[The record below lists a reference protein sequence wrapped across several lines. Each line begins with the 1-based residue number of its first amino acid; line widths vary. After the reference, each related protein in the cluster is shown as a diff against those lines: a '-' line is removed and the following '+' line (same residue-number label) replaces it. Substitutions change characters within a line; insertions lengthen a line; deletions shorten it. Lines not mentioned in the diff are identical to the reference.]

1 MSIDF
6 IMKKLLVFTLCCL
19 SALHAYSTDF
29 NKGWTFWCDDSQKKI
44 VDLPHD
50 AMIHGSRSADV
61 PGGNSVGYHEG
72 GMFIYEKEF
81 DVPAEWLDMNVSFE
95 FGGVYKEAKVYINDR
110 LAGGYPYGYMP
121 FTVIADGFLKS
132 GSNVIRVEAD
142 NIGQRSSRWYSG
154 GGIYRPVKLVVKHQS
169 HIDKIEVS
177 TVQINP
183 EAKIKVDVEHTGT
196 SVLIEVLDGEDV
208 LLSSENP
215 DGILTIADAKLWDAE
230 NPNLYTLRVSV
241 YDKEGIVRDVECEKF
256 GIRQITW
263 DRYGL
268 YVNGRSV
275 LLKGGCLHSD
285 NGIVGAEEYREFQ
298 DRKVRI
304 LKEYGFNAIRS
315 AHNPCSEELMQ
326 ACDSLGMYII
336 DELWDMWFKSKNPN
350 DYGKYFM
357 DNYRNDLVAI
367 VEKDFN
373 HPSVI
378 MYSIGNEISE
388 PTAPGGL
395 EITKDIV
402 SRLHGLDPDRPVTGG
417 MNTIILGSGAGR
429 STMMGSGDDVEK
441 KEVKAKER
449 KSSSRSKKSQ
459 REYVEPEVP
468 EGGLVSFADMF
479 RSGSISSEEYNQLV
493 QQHILTDDY
502 MIMGREL
509 DSIIT
514 PSLDELDIVGYNYAT
529 VRYPSEESRHP
540 GRLVYGSETYPQ
552 DIWKNWEMVK
562 EYPYVCGD
570 FMWTAWDYIGE
581 CGIGAW
587 SYGDRQRGYPYKL
600 ADCGA
605 LDLIGNPT
613 GEAYWAK
620 VTWEERP
627 GNPYIAVRPVS
638 EQTPRVSQWRG
649 TNSVPSWTWKGKEGV
664 NAVVE
669 VFTSAR
675 RVKLYLNGELVGRA
689 RTENGVARFDVPYE
703 PGELV
708 ARSYGILFKKGESSL
723 RTAEGEERIV
733 LRPEVTETS
742 EGKIV
747 FVNVDIVAANG
758 EICTY
763 ADNELKIDVDGGLL
777 KGFGSGLPVTEA
789 RFDSGCYPAYYGQ
802 ALAAV
807 KAGNARNLKI
817 TVSAD
822 DLDAVTV
829 TIPIR

>member
-1 MSIDF
+1 MPYLSDDGHL
-6 IMKKLLVFTLCCL
+6 MVDGKPYLMLAGELHNSTTGSVHNMEPVWKKMADLNINTVFVAVSWELLEPEENLFNFTLVDEMIRGCREADLKLVLLWFGSWKNGRSTYAPAWVKTDQKRFPLVCTKDGAKSTTL
-19 SALHAYSTDF
+19 STLGKHTLEA
-29 NKGWTFWCDDSQKKI
+29 DSRAFSRLMNHLKE
-44 VDLPHD
+44 VD
-50 AMIHGSRSADV
+50 G
-61 PGGNSVGYHEG
+61 
-72 GMFIYEKEF
+72 KE
-81 DVPAEWLDMNVSFE
+81 N
-95 FGGVYKEAKVYINDR
+95 
-110 LAGGYPYGYMP
+110 
-121 FTVIADGFLKS
+121 TVIM
-132 GSNVIRVEAD
+132 V
-142 NIGQRSSRWYSG
+142 
-154 GGIYRPVKLVVKHQS
+154 P
-169 HIDKIEVS
+169 
-177 TVQINP
+177 
-183 EAKIKVDVEHTGT
+183 

-241 YDKEGIVRDVECEKF
+241 YDKEGIVRDVECEKY

-514 PSLDELDIVGYNYAT
+514 PALDELDIVGYNYAT

-620 VTWEERP
+620 VTWEETP

-689 RTENGVARFDVPYE
+689 RTENG
-703 PGELV
+703 
-708 ARSYGILFKKGESSL
+708 ILFKKGESSL

-733 LRPEVTETS
+733 LRPELTETS

-763 ADNELKIDVDGGLL
+763 ADNELKIDVYGGLL

-807 KAGNARNLKI
+807 KAGNAGDLKI